1 MLLLFFSV
9 DDIHDVDAE
18 LGEEEDTVAI
28 AELFAAG
35 GTLVFL
41 EPCIA
46 DGDTCL
52 GLNAPMAGK
61 DPGITVLAAKGNQVA
76 LQTAILDATVEA
88 ERYLRIADIVMAVDE
103 IGFDIALMKE

>member
-1 MLLLFFSV
+1 LLLLFFSV

-28 AELFAAG
+28 AKLFAAG

-41 EPCIA
+41 EPGIA
-46 DGDTCL
+46 DGNTCL
-52 GLNAPMAGK
+52 SLNTPMAGK
-61 DPGITVLAAKGNQVA
+61 DPRITVFAAKGYEVA
-76 LQTAILDATVEA
+76 LQTTILDATVEA
-88 ERYLRIADIVMAVDE
+88 ERYLRIANIVMAVDE